1 MHSSQRGG
9 DFSRSF
15 RDIVMTT
22 TKVMAIKIHLRGESE
37 AHPAGRKL
45 SLGLWEHVDND
56 DDKNNGTLSQQQQQ
70 Q

>member
-1 MHSSQRGG
+1 
-9 DFSRSF
+9 
-15 RDIVMTT
+15 MTT